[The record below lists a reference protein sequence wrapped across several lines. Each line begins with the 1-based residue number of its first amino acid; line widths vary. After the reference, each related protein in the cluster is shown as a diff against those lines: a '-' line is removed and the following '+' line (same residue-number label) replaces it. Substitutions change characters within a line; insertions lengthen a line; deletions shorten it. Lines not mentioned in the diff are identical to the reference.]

1 MNKYD
6 WKNAFP
12 KPSENFHN
20 KLCMTLDS
28 FEKENVK
35 MKIKI
40 FSKKDTLEL
49 EKEVN
54 SFMEERVVMDVKY
67 QSMYVATKYNG
78 DGIPIEGKIIDR
90 AMVIY
95 AD

>member
-1 MNKYD
+1 MLYNQQ
-6 WKNAFP
+6 F
-12 KPSENFHN
+12 
-20 KLCMTLDS
+20 T
-28 FEKENVK
+28 EKENVK
-35 MKIKI
+35 MKVKI
-40 FSKKDTLEL
+40 FSGTDMGKL

-67 QSMYVATKYNG
+67 QSMYVTTKYNG

>member
-1 MNKYD
+1 MK
-6 WKNAFP
+6 
-12 KPSENFHN
+12 
-20 KLCMTLDS
+20 
-28 FEKENVK
+28 VK
-35 MKIKI
+35 F
-40 FSKKDTLEL
+40 FSRTDIGEL

-54 SFMEERVVMDVKY
+54 SFIEERVVMDVKY

-95 AD
+95 AE

>member
-1 MNKYD
+1 MLYNQQ
-6 WKNAFP
+6 F
-12 KPSENFHN
+12 
-20 KLCMTLDS
+20 T
-28 FEKENVK
+28 EKENVK

-95 AD
+95 AE

>member
-1 MNKYD
+1 
-6 WKNAFP
+6 
-12 KPSENFHN
+12 
-20 KLCMTLDS
+20 
-28 FEKENVK
+28 

-40 FSKKDTLEL
+40 FSKKDTWEL

-67 QSMYVATKYNG
+67 QSMYVTTQYNG

>member
-1 MNKYD
+1 MLYNQQ
-6 WKNAFP
+6 F
-12 KPSENFHN
+12 
-20 KLCMTLDS
+20 T
-28 FEKENVK
+28 EKENVK

-67 QSMYVATKYNG
+67 QSMYVTTKYNG

-95 AD
+95 AE

>member
-1 MNKYD
+1 MLYNQQ
-6 WKNAFP
+6 F
-12 KPSENFHN
+12 
-20 KLCMTLDS
+20 T
-28 FEKENVK
+28 EKENVK

-67 QSMYVATKYNG
+67 QSMYVSTKYNG
-78 DGIPIEGKIIDR
+78 DGIPIEGEIIDR

-95 AD
+95 AE

>member
-1 MNKYD
+1 
-6 WKNAFP
+6 
-12 KPSENFHN
+12 
-20 KLCMTLDS
+20 
-28 FEKENVK
+28 

-40 FSKKDTLEL
+40 FGKKDTLEL

-67 QSMYVATKYNG
+67 QSMYVATKYNV

-95 AD
+95 AE

>member
-1 MNKYD
+1 
-6 WKNAFP
+6 
-12 KPSENFHN
+12 
-20 KLCMTLDS
+20 
-28 FEKENVK
+28 
-35 MKIKI
+35 MKVKI
-40 FSKKDTLEL
+40 FSKKDTWEL

-67 QSMYVATKYNG
+67 QSMYVTTQYNG

>member
-1 MNKYD
+1 MLYNQQ
-6 WKNAFP
+6 F
-12 KPSENFHN
+12 
-20 KLCMTLDS
+20 T
-28 FEKENVK
+28 EKENVK

-40 FSKKDTLEL
+40 FSKKDTMEL

>member
-1 MNKYD
+1 
-6 WKNAFP
+6 
-12 KPSENFHN
+12 
-20 KLCMTLDS
+20 
-28 FEKENVK
+28 

-67 QSMYVATKYNG
+67 QSMYVATQYNG

>member
-1 MNKYD
+1 MLYKQQ
-6 WKNAFP
+6 F
-12 KPSENFHN
+12 
-20 KLCMTLDS
+20 T
-28 FEKENVK
+28 EKENVK

-67 QSMYVATKYNG
+67 QSMYVVTKYNG

-95 AD
+95 AE

>member
-1 MNKYD
+1 MLYNQQ
-6 WKNAFP
+6 F
-12 KPSENFHN
+12 
-20 KLCMTLDS
+20 T
-28 FEKENVK
+28 EKENVK

-78 DGIPIEGKIIDR
+78 DGMPIEGKIIDR

-95 AD
+95 AE

>member
-1 MNKYD
+1 MLYNQQ
-6 WKNAFP
+6 F
-12 KPSENFHN
+12 
-20 KLCMTLDS
+20 T
-28 FEKENVK
+28 EKENVK

>member
-1 MNKYD
+1 MLYNQQ
-6 WKNAFP
+6 
-12 KPSENFHN
+12 
-20 KLCMTLDS
+20 LT
-28 FEKENVK
+28 EKENVK

>member
-1 MNKYD
+1 MLYNQQ
-6 WKNAFP
+6 F
-12 KPSENFHN
+12 
-20 KLCMTLDS
+20 T
-28 FEKENVK
+28 EKENVK
-35 MKIKI
+35 MKVKI
-40 FSKKDTLEL
+40 FSKKDTWEL

-95 AD
+95 AE

>member
-1 MNKYD
+1 MLYNQQ
-6 WKNAFP
+6 F
-12 KPSENFHN
+12 
-20 KLCMTLDS
+20 T
-28 FEKENVK
+28 EKENVK

-40 FSKKDTLEL
+40 FSKKDALEL

>member
-1 MNKYD
+1 MFYNQQ
-6 WKNAFP
+6 F
-12 KPSENFHN
+12 
-20 KLCMTLDS
+20 T
-28 FEKENVK
+28 EKENVK

-67 QSMYVATKYNG
+67 QSMYVATQYNG

>member
-1 MNKYD
+1 MFYNQQ
-6 WKNAFP
+6 F
-12 KPSENFHN
+12 
-20 KLCMTLDS
+20 T
-28 FEKENVK
+28 EKENVK

>member
-1 MNKYD
+1 MIYNQQ
-6 WKNAFP
+6 F
-12 KPSENFHN
+12 
-20 KLCMTLDS
+20 T
-28 FEKENVK
+28 EKENVK

-54 SFMEERVVMDVKY
+54 SFMEERLVMDVKY

-95 AD
+95 AE

>member
-1 MNKYD
+1 MLYNQQ
-6 WKNAFP
+6 F
-12 KPSENFHN
+12 
-20 KLCMTLDS
+20 T
-28 FEKENVK
+28 EKENVK

-54 SFMEERVVMDVKY
+54 SFMKERVVMDVKY

>member
-1 MNKYD
+1 MLYNQQ
-6 WKNAFP
+6 F
-12 KPSENFHN
+12 
-20 KLCMTLDS
+20 T
-28 FEKENVK
+28 EKENVK

-40 FSKKDTLEL
+40 FSKKDALEL

-67 QSMYVATKYNG
+67 QSMYVTTKYNG
-78 DGIPIEGKIIDR
+78 NGIPIEGKIIDR

-95 AD
+95 AE

>member
-1 MNKYD
+1 MLYNQQ
-6 WKNAFP
+6 F
-12 KPSENFHN
+12 
-20 KLCMTLDS
+20 T
-28 FEKENVK
+28 EKENVK

-95 AD
+95 SE

>member
-1 MNKYD
+1 MLYKQQ
-6 WKNAFP
+6 F
-12 KPSENFHN
+12 
-20 KLCMTLDS
+20 T
-28 FEKENVK
+28 EKENVK